1 MTRKSHPSE
10 PQNELSVAEAFALL
24 SLEWPATIDPLI
36 AWSDADFGL
45 VGAVLIDLSLV
56 GCVDSDLKHLILLD
70 EKPGLD
76 PVQVMAL
83 ASLRRL
89 GHTIPLDIAL
99 NALADRVGD
108 LRAAGRAS
116 LAAKN
121 ICLTTS
127 MPFNWDFRQL
137 TISQSRKAEVAK
149 LRQSLLRLIES
160 DELPDPREAALIA
173 LLHGC
178 EIIGPVLGGKSWQH
192 WLLAYGARIDIIRRM
207 ELVGHAVV
215 TAVTEMRLRLRT
227 YLLDAGQDQSTTA
240 TGDKANASKANVG
253 KPDAGKEGLYQRST
267 TTWEWRAFWP
277 EGQIVELPVSW
288 VEITQNADVTEET
301 NDDQYLFVHGKQD
314 NIKIR
319 GKNLKIKPVLEAFD
333 EFIAFGPSAKFRF
346 PEKALL
352 LSTIFPRL
360 FEVRGKLHSINDL
373 LQVMTATG
381 YQPDKI
387 TVSKVRHGVSMM
399 FGVQVEFA
407 RIQVQDKVYHSISLE
422 SPYLTPLRILA
433 RRIAV
438 GEGQVA
444 GYSDFLDHI
453 LRPANAE

>member
-24 SLEWPATIDPLI
+24 SLEWPVTIDPLI

-45 VGAVLIDLSLV
+45 VGAVLIDLSLA
-56 GCVDSDLKHLILLD
+56 GCVDSDLKHLTLLD
-70 EKPGLD
+70 EKPNLD

-89 GHTIPLDIAL
+89 GNTVPLDIAL

-127 MPFNWDFRQL
+127 TPLNWDFRQL
-137 TISQSRKAEVAK
+137 TISQSRKDEVAK
-149 LRQSLLRLIES
+149 LRQSLLGLIES
-160 DELPDPREAALIA
+160 DELPDPKEAALVA

-227 YLLDAGQDQSTTA
+227 YLLDAGQDQSMTA
-240 TGDKANASKANVG
+240 TNDKAGAS
-253 KPDAGKEGLYQRST
+253 KEGLYQRST

-288 VEITQNADVTEET
+288 AEITQNADATEET

-333 EFIAFGPSAKFRF
+333 EFIAFGPSIKFRF

-360 FEVRGKLHSINDL
+360 FEVRGKLRSVNEL

-381 YQPDKI
+381 YQPGKI
-387 TVSKVRHGVSMM
+387 TVSKVRQGVSMM

-407 RIQVQDKVYHSISLE
+407 RIQVLDKVYHSISLE

-438 GEGQVA
+438 GKGQVA

>member
-24 SLEWPATIDPLI
+24 SLEWPVTIDPLI

-45 VGAVLIDLSLV
+45 VGAVLIDLSLA
-56 GCVDSDLKHLILLD
+56 GCVDSDLKHLTLLD
-70 EKPGLD
+70 EKPNLD

-83 ASLRRL
+83 AALRRL
-89 GHTIPLDIAL
+89 GNTVPLDIAL

-127 MPFNWDFRQL
+127 TPLNWDFRQL
-137 TISQSRKAEVAK
+137 TISQSRKDEVAK
-149 LRQSLLRLIES
+149 LRQSLLGLIES
-160 DELPDPREAALIA
+160 DELPDPKEAALVA

-227 YLLDAGQDQSTTA
+227 YLLDAGQDQSMTA
-240 TGDKANASKANVG
+240 TNDKAGAS
-253 KPDAGKEGLYQRST
+253 KEGLYQRST

-288 VEITQNADVTEET
+288 AEITQNADATEET

-333 EFIAFGPSAKFRF
+333 EFIAFGPSIKFRF

-360 FEVRGKLHSINDL
+360 FEVRGKLRSVNEL

-381 YQPDKI
+381 YQPGKI
-387 TVSKVRHGVSMM
+387 TVSKVRQGVSMM

-407 RIQVQDKVYHSISLE
+407 RIQVLDKVYHSISLE

-438 GEGQVA
+438 GKGQVA

>member
-1 MTRKSHPSE
+1 MTRKSHPTE

-24 SLEWPATIDPLI
+24 SLDWPVTIDPLI

-45 VGAVLIDLSLV
+45 VGAVLIDLSLA
-56 GCVDSDLKHLILLD
+56 GCVDSDLKHLTLLD
-70 EKPGLD
+70 EKPDLE

-89 GHTIPLDIAL
+89 GNTVPLDMAL

-127 MPFNWDFRQL
+127 TPFNWDFRQL
-137 TISQSRKAEVAK
+137 TISQSRKDEVAK
-149 LRQSLLRLIES
+149 LRQSLLGLIES
-160 DELPDPREAALIA
+160 DELPDPKEAALIA

-240 TGDKANASKANVG
+240 MNDKAGV
-253 KPDAGKEGLYQRST
+253 PKEGLYQRST
-267 TTWEWRAFWP
+267 TTWEWRAFWQ

-288 VEITQNADVTEET
+288 AEITQNADATEET

-333 EFIAFGPSAKFRF
+333 EFIAFGPSIKFRF
-346 PEKALL
+346 PEKAML

-360 FEVRGKLHSINDL
+360 FEVRGKLRSVNEL

-381 YQPDKI
+381 YQPGKI
-387 TVSKVRHGVSMM
+387 TVSKVRQGVSMM

-407 RIQVQDKVYHSISLE
+407 RIQVLDKVYHSISLE

-438 GEGQVA
+438 GKGQVA

-453 LRPANAE
+453 LRPANAD

>member
-24 SLEWPATIDPLI
+24 SLEWPVTIDPLI

-45 VGAVLIDLSLV
+45 VGAVLIDLSLA
-56 GCVDSDLKHLILLD
+56 GCVDSDLKHLTLLD
-70 EKPGLD
+70 EKPNLD

-83 ASLRRL
+83 AALRRL
-89 GHTIPLDIAL
+89 GNTVPLDIAL

-127 MPFNWDFRQL
+127 TPLNWDFRQL
-137 TISQSRKAEVAK
+137 TISQSRKDEVAK
-149 LRQSLLRLIES
+149 LRQSLLGLIES
-160 DELPDPREAALIA
+160 DELPDPKEAALVA

-227 YLLDAGQDQSTTA
+227 YLLDAGQDQSMTA
-240 TGDKANASKANVG
+240 TNDKAGAS
-253 KPDAGKEGLYQRST
+253 KEGLYQRST
-267 TTWEWRAFWP
+267 TTWEWRAVWP
-277 EGQIVELPVSW
+277 DGQIVELPVSW
-288 VEITQNADVTEET
+288 AEITQNADATEET

-333 EFIAFGPSAKFRF
+333 EFIAFGPSIKFRF

-360 FEVRGKLHSINDL
+360 FEVRGKLRSVNEL

-381 YQPDKI
+381 YQPGKI
-387 TVSKVRHGVSMM
+387 TVSKVRQGVSMM

-407 RIQVQDKVYHSISLE
+407 RIQVLDKVYHSISLE

-438 GEGQVA
+438 GKGQVA